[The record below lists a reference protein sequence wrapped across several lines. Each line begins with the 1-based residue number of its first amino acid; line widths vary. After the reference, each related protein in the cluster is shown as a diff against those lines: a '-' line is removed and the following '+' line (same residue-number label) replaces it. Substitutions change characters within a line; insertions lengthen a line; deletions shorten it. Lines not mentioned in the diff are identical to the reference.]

1 MNPQIFREY
10 DIRGLVD
17 IDLTEDVFAALG
29 RAYGTYLLELGPA
42 STVVARDNR
51 LSSPAYANALIRGI
65 LSTGVH
71 VFDAGQVPTPVM
83 YFAVSRMGH
92 EAGVMVTASHN
103 PVEYNGCKLR
113 TATQILYGPHI
124 QKLGAIVE
132 AGSFASGSGT
142 LTPLDVAERYLDEV
156 SALVHLRRRVRVV
169 LDAGNGTTSDLA
181 PQLLARAGAEVIP
194 LYCESDG
201 RFPHHLPDP
210 TVEEHMVDL
219 AAEVRKTGAELGIG
233 LDGDGDRIGAVDERG
248 RMVWGDR
255 LLALYA
261 QRVLGASPSPVV
273 FDTKCSQALIEEVT
287 RLGGTPVLWKTGY
300 PHIKTKM
307 DETGALLAGEMSG
320 HMYFAD
326 TYFGY
331 DDGMFAALRLLEAV
345 ADHDEPFSATMARI
359 PEYHSTPELRVPCTD
374 EDKFRIVDEIARH
387 FSSGYSVIDVDGVR
401 VQFGDGWGLVRAS
414 NTQPVLVVRFE
425 AKTARRLEE
434 IRELFRSL
442 LAKFPQVGSLP

>member
-17 IDLTEDVFAALG
+17 IDLSEEVFHAIG
-29 RAYGTYLLELGPA
+29 QAYGTYLLQLGPT

-51 LSSPAYANALIRGI
+51 LSSPAYAGALIKGI

-92 EAGVMVTASHN
+92 EAGIMVTASHN

-113 TATQILYGPHI
+113 TAAQILYGPHI
-124 QKLGAIVE
+124 QKLRALIE
-132 AGSFASGSGT
+132 AGAFARGSGT
-142 LTPLDVAERYLDEV
+142 LTSLDVAGRYLEEV
-156 SALVHLRRRVRVV
+156 SALVHLRRPIRVV

-181 PQLLARAGAEVIP
+181 PQLLAMAGAEVIP

-201 RFPHHLPDP
+201 SFPNHLPDP
-210 TVEEHMVDL
+210 TVEEHMADL
-219 AAEVRKTGAELGIG
+219 AAMVRETGADLGIG
-233 LDGDGDRIGAVDERG
+233 LDGDGDRIGAVDEAG

-261 QRVLGASPSPVV
+261 QRILPARPSPVV
-273 FDTKCSQALIEEVT
+273 FDTKCSQALIDEVT
-287 RLGGTPVLWKTGY
+287 RLGGTPVIWKTGY
-300 PHIKTKM
+300 PHIKSKM

-345 ADHDEPFSATMARI
+345 ADSDESFSAIMARI
-359 PEYHSTPELRVPCTD
+359 PEYYSTPELRLTCTD

-401 VQFGDGWGLVRAS
+401 VQFEDGWGLVRAS

-425 AKTARRLEE
+425 AKTAQRLEE
-434 IRELFRSL
+434 IRGMFRSL
-442 LAKFPQVGSLP
+442 LAKFPQVEALP